1 MVANLSVV
9 ERERDFAGVEGTGA
23 IVQHGR
29 PPRIYI
35 RVCRRATQS
44 SLPDSLLERRAA
56 KGSGGNDGI
65 QIEWSRFRV
74 IAPVGVD
81 DRLAGVAKFF
91 LKQSVKFFHS
101 HRIGI
106 GTVEPTY
113 SFVEIFAELLDRM
126 DDEEVCGRPLSAPNR
141 IRRTLCEA
149 KIWAEAFSSWLP
161 PRRPKVD
168 QPGLAAVRSTAI
180 WINSALRPPAQP
192 VVLSNQERAI

>member
-1 MVANLSVV
+1 MVANLSIV
-9 ERERDFAGVEGTGA
+9 ERERDFTGVEGTGA

-65 QIEWSRFRV
+65 QVKWSRFRV

-81 DRLAGVAKFF
+81 DRLAAFTKLF
-91 LKQSVKFFHS
+91 LNQSVKFFHS
-101 HRIGI
+101 HRIGF

-113 SFVEIFAELLDRM
+113 TFV
-126 DDEEVCGRPLSAPNR
+126 
-141 IRRTLCEA
+141 
-149 KIWAEAFSSWLP
+149 KICA
-161 PRRPKVD
+161 
-168 QPGLAAVRSTAI
+168 G
-180 WINSALRPPAQP
+180 
-192 VVLSNQERAI
+192 

>member
-1 MVANLSVV
+1 MVANFSIV
-9 ERERDFAGVEGTGA
+9 ESKRDFTGVEGTGA

-44 SLPDSLLERRAA
+44 SLPDSLLERRTA

-65 QIEWSRFRV
+65 QVKWSCFRV
-74 IAPVGVD
+74 VAPVGVD
-81 DRLAGVAKFF
+81 DRLAAVAKFF
-91 LKQSVKFFHS
+91 LNQSVKFFHCY
-101 HRIGI
+101 RIGI

-113 SFVEIFAELLDRM
+113 TFV
-126 DDEEVCGRPLSAPNR
+126 
-141 IRRTLCEA
+141 
-149 KIWAEAFSSWLP
+149 KICAEAFSSWLP
-161 PRRPKVD
+161 PRRPKAD
-168 QPGLAAVRSTAI
+168 QPGLAAVRSPAI